1 MRMVSSRSSAPED
14 PLQARDLPTNA
25 QAAEVKLGE
34 TGGDP
39 AESGTGGTSHK
50 DSISS
55 FPCSPPEN
63 LTPTPDLQTTEQ
75 AVETGRNTDE
85 ELDPADYMK
94 TDDNEKRAKRNSISL
109 PEDFKG
115 LTEEEN
121 VEKFSADESE
131 PAASKMAVSYQHGSE
146 VKRIE
151 SSASSSSGKCHD
163 LPTNEQ
169 ADENESGETG
179 NKGPDP
185 DPAHSKTSDN
195 GLEENGAKRKSMFS
209 PVAEKSEHVG
219 EASRKFTNKE
229 NEMKLTAAVQR
240 KVSESEP
247 AASEDDVNLPDC
259 DKQSKNHIFLEV

>member
-1 MRMVSSRSSAPED
+1 MTKRDVENQSDQDTAAGSDEDREEKQGLLDRAPTMPSHQPLRYLNQKPTHNDSEKTIQDLKTPSNSKKHPPGHLEDKRKSTAPPVPETSELVREISIRLTAKENGVTPSA
-14 PLQARDLPTNA
+14 
-25 QAAEVKLGE
+25 
-34 TGGDP
+34 
-39 AESGTGGTSHK
+39 
-50 DSISS
+50 
-55 FPCSPPEN
+55 
-63 LTPTPDLQTTEQ
+63 
-75 AVETGRNTDE
+75 AVEGK
-85 ELDPADYMK
+85 A
-94 TDDNEKRAKRNSISL
+94 
-109 PEDFKG
+109 
-115 LTEEEN
+115 
-121 VEKFSADESE
+121 SE
-131 PAASKMAVSYQHGSE
+131 PAASAEADVTLPGCDKQSSE

-179 NKGPDP
+179 NKDPEP

-240 KVSESEP
+240 KVS
-247 AASEDDVNLPDC
+247 
-259 DKQSKNHIFLEV
+259 